1 MPKILIFYWEP
12 GSGGDFVNRL
22 LLERP
27 LEYQGIYN
35 KFTLTDQ
42 GRFIPSIINFFTNNF
57 NSEHQQWYNRTWT
70 ASDCVKV
77 TDYVLQLQCKWF
89 VIPTHRLDQV
99 AFLKTTL
106 KNSYS
111 MGITYPDNMFPI
123 VLKNVCKKILAFDT
137 TTQDIYNKPIH
148 KYLQDKK
155 IFGEFLLSQQLTY
168 GTKIKRCVEDTF
180 DIALPLEELYNM
192 ELYAIK
198 SIFENSEHVDGL
210 FSDWFHNQSNL
221 HSYHFDIPKAL
232 QQALGYNS
240 RSKLYGDLSLHLDT
254 FDNILIKHYF
264 NKKNIPSFT
273 TLQQASDFFKDHS
286 NIFYKYTL

>member
-27 LEYQGIYN
+27 LEYQGVHD

-42 GRFIPSIINFFTNNF
+42 GRFIPSIINYFTSNF
-57 NSEHQQWYNRTWT
+57 SSEHQQWYNRTWT
-70 ASDCVKV
+70 ESDCAKV
-77 TDYVLQLQCKWF
+77 ADYVLQLKCNWF
-89 VIPTHRLDQV
+89 VIPTHRSDQIV
-99 AFLKTTL
+99 FLKSQF

-111 MGITYPDNMFPI
+111 MGITYPDHMFPL
-123 VLKNVCKKILAFDT
+123 VLKNVCKKVLAFDT
-137 TTQDIYNKPIH
+137 TTQEIYNQSIH

-155 IFGEFLLSQQLTY
+155 KFGEFVLWQQLIY
-168 GTKIKRCVEDTF
+168 GTKVKRYVEDTF
-180 DIALPLEELYNM
+180 DIALPLEDLYNL

-198 SIFENSEHVDGL
+198 SLFQNSKHVDDL
-210 FSDWFHNQSNL
+210 FTNWFHNQSNL
-221 HSYHFDIPKAL
+221 HSYSYDIPKTL

-240 RSKLYGDLSLHLDT
+240 RSIFHGDLSLHLDT

-264 NKKNIPSFT
+264 NKKNIPSFK
-273 TLQQASDFFKDHS
+273 TLQQAADFFKDHS
-286 NIFYKYTL
+286 NIL